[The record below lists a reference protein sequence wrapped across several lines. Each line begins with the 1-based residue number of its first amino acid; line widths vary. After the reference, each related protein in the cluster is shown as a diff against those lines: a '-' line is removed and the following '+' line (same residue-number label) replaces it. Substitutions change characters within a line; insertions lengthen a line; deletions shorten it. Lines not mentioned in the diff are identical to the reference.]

1 MAFNQPSD
9 ESLEIPVVELTLLA
23 VASNVYLAL
32 VLYSY
37 CRSGTPVNIL

>member
-9 ESLEIPVVELTLLA
+9 ESLEIPAAKLTLFA

-32 VLYSY
+32 V
-37 CRSGTPVNIL
+37 